1 MEEKINYGNSSHS
14 KEDEIDL
21 LKLVKTLWEKR
32 KIIFLI
38 VCAFFLLGVFLSFLQ
53 TPPQFKSETSFLLKS
68 GGSGGGMESLG
79 GLAALTGASL
89 PSSGSSSG
97 SEISSSLYPKFI
109 SSIQFKKALLQAPL
123 TINGKTETVTYA
135 YYYENIVKPSRSE
148 LIRTYTLGLPS
159 ILMSKFNPSAP
170 IDTGKEKNTPL
181 LRLSSNE
188 LGHFARLENQLKVE
202 PKEGVFIL
210 SFTMPE
216 PLLAAQMA
224 DFSFKLLQ
232 KEVVDYKLGNLREE
246 LRFNQLLYDEK
257 KKEFE
262 KIQNELGYFRDRNQ
276 NVVIASVLNQME
288 RLKSE
293 YSLKLSVF
301 TQVAN
306 SLEATKLQIARDTPI
321 FSVLDPVTIP
331 NGPQAK
337 NSRLVILIFIVL
349 GVVVAFAYVL
359 GGRLLEGVK
368 NQWDSL

>member
-38 VCAFFLLGVFLSFLQ
+38 VSIFFLLGVFLSFLQ

-79 GLAALTGASL
+79 GLAALTGTSL
-89 PSSGSSSG
+89 PSGGSSSG
-97 SEISSSLYPKFI
+97 AEISSSLYPKFI

-159 ILMSKFNPSAP
+159 ILMSKFNPSTP

-232 KEVVDYKLGNLREE
+232 KEVVNYKLGNLSEE
-246 LRFNQLLYDEK
+246 LRFNQLLYNEK

-276 NVVIASVLNQME
+276 NVVIASIQNQKD
-288 RLKSE
+288 RLQSE
-293 YSLKLSVF
+293 YNLKLTVF

-306 SLEATKLQIARDTPI
+306 ALESTRLQIARDTPM
-321 FSVLDPVTIP
+321 FSILDPVTIP
-331 NGPQAK
+331 NGPETK
-337 NSRLVILIFIVL
+337 KGKLVIIFSVIL
-349 GVVVAFAYVL
+349 GIFLAFTYIIGSQFV
-359 GGRLLEGVK
+359 GGIKEKWNRV
-368 NQWDSL
+368 